1 MSTILSNR
9 VQKVKPSATM
19 AVSDKAKELKSQGIQ
34 IISMGSGEPDF
45 DTPVNVQ
52 KAAIKAIGSGDTR
65 YTPADGTAELK
76 KAICEKFKK
85 ENGLDYSLNEVMVSC
100 GGKQVFYNLCQAILN
115 KGDEVIIPTP
125 YWVSYPDMAI
135 LADATPVFIEAGL
148 DQDFKITPDQLEAS
162 ITNKSKLFVLNSP
175 SNPTGSVYSK
185 SEIKAL
191 GEVLKKYPHVI
202 TISDDIYEHVR
213 WDGSDF
219 VNIAMACPE
228 LKERIV
234 ILNGVSKAYAMTGW
248 RIGYAAGPE
257 TIIKAMKKIQGQSTS
272 NPSSISQAAAL
283 EAITGD
289 QSFIS
294 MMVEAFE
301 RRHEFLV
308 DSLNAIEGVECPRS
322 GGAFYSFPKVQGLIE
337 RIGLK
342 DDVEFSTYC
351 LEKLSL
357 AVVPGSAFGAPGYVR
372 LSFAT
377 SMDNIKLSVEKLA
390 SI

>member
-45 DTPVNVQ
+45 DTPVNIQ
-52 KAAIKAIGSGDTR
+52 KAAITAIGSGDTR

-76 KAICEKFKK
+76 KAVCEKFKR

-115 KGDEVIIPTP
+115 EGDEVIIPTP

-148 DQDFKITPDQLEAS
+148 EQDFKITPDQLEAS

-175 SNPTGSVYSK
+175 SNPTGSVYSE

-191 GEVLKKYPHVI
+191 GEVLKKYPHVL
-202 TISDDIYEHVR
+202 TISDDIYEHIR
-213 WDGSDF
+213 WGDDDF

-228 LKERIV
+228 LKDRVV

-257 TIIKAMKKIQGQSTS
+257 TVIKAMKKIQGQSTS

-283 EAITGD
+283 EAISGE

-308 DSLNAIEGVECPRS
+308 DSLNAIDGIECPRS

-342 DDVEFSTYC
+342 DD
-351 LEKLSL
+351 
-357 AVVPGSAFGAPGYVR
+357 
-372 LSFAT
+372 
-377 SMDNIKLSVEKLA
+377 
-390 SI
+390 